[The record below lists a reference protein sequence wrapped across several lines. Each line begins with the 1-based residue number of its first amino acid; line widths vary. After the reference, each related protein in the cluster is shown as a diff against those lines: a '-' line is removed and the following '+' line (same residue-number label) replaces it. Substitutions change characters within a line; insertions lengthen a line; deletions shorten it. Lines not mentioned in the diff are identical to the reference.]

1 MTDSTRRAL
10 FASALIATSL
20 STPITGHTE
29 LWDNEAL
36 PMVLTPARLKQSR
49 SEVPASVS
57 VIDRE
62 MIIASGLRR
71 IPELFRLIPGT
82 SVGARDGWN
91 HVVSYHGT
99 NYRDSRRMQVL
110 IDGRSIYQ
118 AGLATVNWND
128 IPLAIEDIERIEVV
142 RGPSTASYGANAFLG
157 VINIISRHPEDS
169 ERLIVK
175 ARRGSNRTEDYLFSH
190 AGSAEGGDYRVS
202 LQTRRDDGFDE
213 DRDGKD
219 RRDSDN
225 SEMINLRY
233 EKPIASANLSV
244 NLGYKQGW
252 TTDDFGDFD
261 VSSPD
266 TQHKNHFVS
275 VKLGWDLHKNHSQ
288 HLRYDYSGQKQ
299 IKQWTAMLPP
309 AFLGQPNHPSPLV
322 TATANENIRQT
333 RQDVEFQDTM
343 IWNAKVKTVSG
354 VHFKHSQ
361 VSSETYYNG
370 NRRSD
375 SVQLFGNI
383 EYAASKHISTNFGAS
398 WERDDNE
405 KHSHFSPR
413 LAMHY
418 HINNNHSFR
427 AVFSEAVRTPDLLE
441 TSADWSYR
449 VHDIQPHQDGMSEG
463 QFIITASGNPELKS
477 ERILSREIGYYGH
490 YKSIGLQWDVK
501 IFRDKLKQLVSDSTA
516 LDKFSPENNNH
527 VEQQGVETE
536 LDYRPN
542 QAWLLHA
549 SYSYINS
556 DSSSQNEQSFTP
568 SNAASAMVSYKW
580 RPHTQ
585 LSLSRYYSQ
594 NTRTGNKKNHF
605 SRSDLR
611 ISHRPTALHNRLELA
626 YVLQYRHDNNSELLS
641 DNFYKDS
648 TRHLLSISMR
658 Y

>member
-1 MTDSTRRAL
+1 MERSTSLANI
-10 FASALIATSL
+10 SALILTTAL
-20 STPITGHTE
+20 SPLSYAE
-29 LWDNEAL
+29 LWDNEEL

-62 MIIASGLRR
+62 MIIASGVRR

-91 HVVSYHGT
+91 YVVSYHGT

-128 IPLAIEDIERIEVV
+128 IPLAIEDIERIEIV

-169 ERLIVK
+169 ERLSLQ
-175 ARRGSNRTEDYLFSH
+175 ARRGSNSTEDYLLSN
-190 AGSAEGGDYRVS
+190 AGQFEGGHYRVS
-202 LQTRRDDGFDE
+202 VQTRRDDGFDE
-213 DRDGKD
+213 DRDGD
-219 RRDSDN
+219 ERRDSDN

-233 EKPIASANLSV
+233 EKLINGANLSV
-244 NLGYKQGW
+244 GAGYKQGW
-252 TTDDFGDFD
+252 TSDDFGDFD
-261 VSSPD
+261 ISAPD

-275 VKLGWDLHKNHSQ
+275 AKLSWDLHHNHSQ

-299 IKQWTAMLPP
+299 LKEWRAMLPP
-309 AFLGQPNHPSPLV
+309 ALLGQPNHPSPMV
-322 TATANENIRQT
+322 TATANENSRQT
-333 RQDVEFQDTM
+333 RQDLEFQDTI
-343 IWNAKVKTVSG
+343 IWSGKLKTVAG
-354 VHFKHSQ
+354 MHLKHNR

-370 NRRSD
+370 LRSSN
-375 SVQLFGNI
+375 SVQVFGNL
-383 EYAASKHISTNFGAS
+383 EYRLNDNIGANVGAS

-405 KHSHFSPR
+405 NRSYLSPR
-413 LAMHY
+413 LALHY
-418 HINNNHSFR
+418 HFNHHHSLR

-449 VHDIQPHQDGMSEG
+449 VNDIEPREEGMTSG
-463 QFIITASGNPELKS
+463 QFIITASGDPDLRAEK
-477 ERILSREIGYYGH
+477 IISREIGYYGNFQ
-490 YKSIGLQWDVK
+490 SAGLQWDVK
-501 IFRDKLKQLVSDSTA
+501 LFHDTLKHLISDSTA
-516 LDKFSPENNNH
+516 LDKFSPENNNR
-527 VEQQGVETE
+527 VAQQGFETE

-549 SYSYINS
+549 SYAYINS

-568 SNAASAMVSYKW
+568 SNAASAMISYQW
-580 RPHTQ
+580 RPHSR

-594 NTRTGNKKNHF
+594 NTRTGSKKNNF

-611 ISHRPTALHNRLELA
+611 LSHKPLGLQQRLEFA
-626 YVLQYRHDNNSELLS
+626 YVLQYRHDDNSELLS
-641 DNFYKDS
+641 DNFYKDRS
-648 TRHLLSISMR
+648 RHMFTLSLR
-658 Y
+658 LP